1 MNIKN
6 SRKIFLN
13 TGVFFLGL
21 VSFYL
26 LILKPISIKH
36 TRTLDKIEKKESLL
50 YRYKAIL
57 EQKDQLKKRIT
68 FVKNESEK
76 LDKFLLT
83 GNKPSIATSELQV
96 LLENIAKKTNVT
108 VKNVTNKRP
117 HEKGIFFQIPL
128 EIAIE
133 STLRELKDVIY
144 HIENLDKLILI
155 RKINIRLIKSDNP
168 EKLESKLLIDGYIKK
183 TSSTNKSKN
192 KL

>member
-108 VKNVTNKRP
+108 VKNITNKRP

>member
-21 VSFYL
+21 ASFYL

>member
-6 SRKIFLN
+6 SRKFFLN

-21 VSFYL
+21 ASFYL

>member
-1 MNIKN
+1 MNIEDRRK
-6 SRKIFLN
+6 KIFT

-21 VSFYL
+21 AGFYL

-36 TRTLDKIEKKESLL
+36 TRTLNKIEKKESLL

-57 EQKDQLKKRIT
+57 ERKDQLKERIT

-83 GNKPSIATSELQV
+83 GDKPAIAASELQV
-96 LLENIAKKTNVT
+96 LLENIAKKTNVL
-108 VKNVTNKRP
+108 VKNITNKKP
-117 HEKGIFFQIPL
+117 LEKDIFLQIPL

-155 RKINIRLIKSDNP
+155 RKLNIRLIKSDNP
-168 EKLESKLLIDGYIKK
+168 EKLETKLTIDGYIKK
-183 TSSTNKSKN
+183 TSSINKSKN